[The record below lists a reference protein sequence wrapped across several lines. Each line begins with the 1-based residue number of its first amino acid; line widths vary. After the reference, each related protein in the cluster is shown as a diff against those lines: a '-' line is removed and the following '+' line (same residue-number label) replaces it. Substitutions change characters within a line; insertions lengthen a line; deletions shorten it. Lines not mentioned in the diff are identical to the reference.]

1 MEVIIGLARSNYE
14 KLLHDISPQDSAYTV
29 LHRYPE
35 LDRWA
40 DEKPFSMCVVIQCSR
55 EEALE
60 LYRAAKQYCPHIL
73 RDIEYGLN
81 SAAQYDPQETER

>member
-14 KLLHDISPQDSAYTV
+14 KLLHDVSPQDSAYPV
-29 LHRYPE
+29 LHCYPE

-60 LYRAAKQYCPHIL
+60 LYRAAKQCCPHIL

-81 SAAQYDPQETER
+81 SAALHDPQETER